1 MIKILELAAK
11 AVENT
16 IKSVVSASEVVA
28 TKTATSSLEES
39 SKLDI
44 KTVTQQVSHHK
55 AVKEQL
61 NKLFD

>member
-1 MIKILELAAK
+1 MIKLVELISKAA
-11 AVENT
+11 ENVA
-16 IKSVVSASEVVA
+16 KSVVSASEIIA

-39 SKLDI
+39 SKVDV